1 MKNANDPRSDE
12 HKHPDGNEDDGITDL
27 AAVKEWIKEKY
38 PMRGHKTGEM
48 IRSLVTEVE
57 LLRLATKQLE
67 ATAYHTPPGHLE
79 YAPEGWTWK
88 QQCRCERDRYA
99 ELEAAT
105 IDQSNRYARLLK
117 RCRELQSAWTPL
129 NIANTP
135 FAQAAVEVILATSDL
150 NAVADNA

>member
-1 MKNANDPRSDE
+1 MT
-12 HKHPDGNEDDGITDL
+12 DGITNLDDCK
-27 AAVKEWIKEKY
+27 AWIKEKY

-57 LLRLATKQLE
+57 LLRLACSQLE
-67 ATAYHTPPGHLE
+67 EKVYHTAPGQLE

-105 IDQSNRYARLLK
+105 IAQSNRYARLLK
-117 RCRELQSAWTPL
+117 TCQQLQKEWTPHHIVNSPL
-129 NIANTP
+129 DLAT
-135 FAQAAVEVILATSDL
+135 VEVILATSDI
-150 NAVADNA
+150 NAIPAVP